1 MPGSRFTR
9 RDILAAA
16 AAGGAGFSSPL
27 FADVEPV
34 PPEGYP
40 KTPAVA
46 LDRLRAGNAR
56 FVEGKTRHAHEGQTG
71 GSNSS
76 AHQKPFAT
84 VLGCS
89 DSRVPIELV
98 FDQGFGDLFVVRVAG
113 NVIADDVVGSM
124 AYAALHL
131 RLRCSWCWA
140 MQGAVRSRA
149 AVDAKLKKAK
159 EPERIEAL
167 LKLIEP
173 DLKDLDLKLAYPSLV
188 EAAVEANVR
197 WSLRQ
202 LTEFP
207 SVRTAIERNK
217 CLFVGA
223 VYDLENGQGPVPQVE
238 ESRIHGVPCHVG
250 IPERCEHGSASL
262 RRRVDAALPRGGKTS
277 MIANVWPEPMEF
289 IL

>member
-1 MPGSRFTR
+1 MQVPGSRFTR

-56 FVEGKTRHAHEGQTG
+56 FVDGKTRHAHEGADWRKQLIGT
-71 GSNSS
+71 
-76 AHQKPFAT
+76 QKPFAT

-131 RLRCSWCWA
+131 RTPLFVVLGHAGC
-140 MQGAVRSRA
+140 GAVSA
-149 AVDAKLKKAK
+149 AVDARLMKAK

-167 LKLIEP
+167 LKLIDP
-173 DLKDLDLKLAYPSLV
+173 ALKDLDLKLAYPSLV

-202 LTEFP
+202 LTDLP
-207 SVRTAIERNK
+207 SVRKALERNK

-223 VYDLENGQGPVPQVE
+223 VYDLENGQV
-238 ESRIHGVPCHVG
+238 RF
-250 IPERCEHGSASL
+250 L
-262 RRRVDAALPRGGKTS
+262 R
-277 MIANVWPEPMEF
+277 
-289 IL
+289 